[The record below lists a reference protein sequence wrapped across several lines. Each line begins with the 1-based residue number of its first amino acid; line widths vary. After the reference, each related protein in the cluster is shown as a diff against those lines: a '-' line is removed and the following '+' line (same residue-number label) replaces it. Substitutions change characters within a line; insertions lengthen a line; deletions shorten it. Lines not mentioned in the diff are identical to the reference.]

1 MKVYTYDKNGL
12 YTGMGDITCA
22 TLSEG
27 YTVLEPLPDID
38 GHDTVFKNNGWCYIP
53 NTPEGMKL
61 AGLIPLD
68 DGDIIDPVN
77 NTLTHIASPDR
88 AHAWNGSNW
97 IFSKEL
103 FASEVALCYD
113 RIKASRENASETG
126 FIMDGKYLVK
136 SRVQDMTD
144 AGAMFNQFMAG
155 VIVSSEWH
163 HSNGIVETVDK
174 SRFLVIYQ
182 AMGAFRS
189 AQFKKESELRELIAD
204 AVSIAE
210 LDSITW

>member
-12 YTGMGDITCA
+12 YTGIGDMAGT

-27 YTVLEPLPDID
+27 FTVLEPLPDID
-38 GHDTVFKNNGWCYIP
+38 GHDTVFKNNGWRYIP
-53 NTPEGMKL
+53 NTSEGMKL

-77 NTLTHIASPDR
+77 NTLTHISQPDR
-88 AHAWNGSNW
+88 AHVWNGIDW
-97 IFSKEL
+97 IFSKER
-103 FASEVALCYD
+103 FDSEVALCYD
-113 RIKASRENASETG
+113 RIKASRENAFETG

-155 VIVSSEWH
+155 VVVSSEWH
-163 HSNGIVETVDK
+163 HSNGIAETIDK
-174 SRFLVIYQ
+174 SRFLEIYQ

-189 AQFKKESELRELIAD
+189 AQFKKESELRELIAT
-204 AVSIAE
+204 AVSIDE
-210 LDSITW
+210 LDGITW

>member
-1 MKVYTYDKNGL
+1 MRVYTYDKNGL
-12 YTGMGDITCA
+12 YTGICDITGA

-27 YTVLEPLPDID
+27 YTVLAPLPDID

-53 NTPEGMKL
+53 NTPEGKKL

-77 NTLTHIASPDR
+77 NTLTHTPQPDR
-88 AHAWNGSNW
+88 AHAWNGSSW
-97 IFSKEL
+97 VFSKEL
-103 FASEVALCYD
+103 FDSEVALCYD
-113 RIKASRENASETG
+113 RIKASRENAFETG

-155 VIVSSEWH
+155 VVVSTEWH
-163 HSNGIVETVDK
+163 HSNGVVETVDK
-174 SRFLVIYQ
+174 SRFLAIYQ

-189 AQFKKESELRELIAD
+189 AQFKKESELRELIAT

-210 LDSITW
+210 LDDITW